1 MDKKALWDKFIRTGK
16 ISDYLRY
23 RKAER
28 SYDEVEDSDYF
39 EDFDEEIAD
48 ELYPDCPNGED
59 CDYDDEDQWY
69 SDS

>member
-1 MDKKALWDKFIRTGK
+1 MNKKALWDKFIRTGK

-28 SYDEVEDSDYF
+28 ITEAAGAD
-39 EDFDEEIAD
+39 DEEFAD
-48 ELYPDCPNGED
+48 ELYPDCLNGED
-59 CDYDDEDQWY
+59 YDYDNEDEWY

>member
-1 MDKKALWDKFIRTGK
+1 MNKKALWDKFIRTGK

-28 SYDEVEDSDYF
+28 LAQQDITD
-39 EDFDEEIAD
+39 DEEFAD
-48 ELYPDCPNGED
+48 ELYPDCINGED
-59 CDYDDEDQWY
+59 YDYDSEDERY

>member
-1 MDKKALWDKFIRTGK
+1 MNKKALWDKFIRTGK

-28 SYDEVEDSDYF
+28 LAQENADDTEFAY
-39 EDFDEEIAD
+39 EIFP
-48 ELYPDCPNGED
+48 ECINGEEY
-59 CDYDDEDQWY
+59 DYDTEDERY

>member
-28 SYDEVEDSDYF
+28 NDDDYEF
-39 EDFDEEIAD
+39 ADFDVSD
-48 ELYPDCPNGED
+48 EFYLECPNGED
-59 CDYDDEDQWY
+59 CDYDDENEWY